1 MGWQGSATRRSI
13 DGSKSTTYNT
23 YINPVGEGVDGVEGA
38 GVGKAPKRSSSRWR
52 RALVGGNKYT
62 NPQHLETEKTSAH
75 KSEHI
80 SLKERM
86 KALKSSVFSSKSKS
100 KEIPETWHTNSQY
113 SVVDEGRT
121 HSVTTADSKSPTS
134 PGKLVCMP
142 IPGKEYQSHTNR
154 QRIMVDASFPA
165 GCALQDFFS
174 ESCFQSPLEPVVVW
188 VSDTTAII
196 LLPLG

>member
-1 MGWQGSATRRSI
+1 MESKEPVSGKRQREVVQGQCF
-13 DGSKSTTYNT
+13 TY
-23 YINPVGEGVDGVEGA
+23 
-38 GVGKAPKRSSSRWR
+38 RSSKYVIVAVPSFISESSDVRWR